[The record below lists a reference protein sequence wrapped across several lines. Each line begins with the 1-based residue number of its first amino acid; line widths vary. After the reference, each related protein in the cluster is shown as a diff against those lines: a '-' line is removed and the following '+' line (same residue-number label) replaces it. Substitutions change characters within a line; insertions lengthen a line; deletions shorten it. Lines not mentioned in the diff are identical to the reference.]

1 MRRYVAVRL
10 RRRDV
15 AVFSGGQKLG
25 QTIRRKKKTDY
36 GTVIFHWLLVA
47 LLAIAVITGLRI
59 ATETPDRT
67 WLDVFDALLPKATV
81 WTHHIDAAVLL
92 IGIAIAYVVYVS
104 RAGLGQRVRL
114 DSVRLRGLLGRSTA
128 RWGTINVILYWMF
141 YCAMLLQLVTGVLL
155 YLGHVSHLTV
165 QAHWLGLWALLSYG
179 VAHVFSQWR
188 LGGSAQLL
196 RILRP
201 TRLAPPQQPFDPAAV
216 LALLEAQGNPPLAPG
231 QERPLEPPARRRA
244 APLQPPATDEQP
256 RRKVYSA
263 HDAAPERHHA
273 DRDHLSQDHLSRNH
287 LSQNNPSQNH
297 LGHDRS
303 PPRRRR
309 RGPVVQAN
317 AFVVA
322 IAAAVTGVAFMLAME
337 RQTADTLYIHR
348 ITPAE
353 RPLIDGESSDA
364 IWQKVR
370 PISVVTERGGNFSGT
385 GETSISI
392 QAVHDGTYAY
402 FLFIWD
408 DPTRSLKQ
416 LPLRKSPKGWELLHD
431 GYEYG
436 DERSFNEDKFS
447 VLLTTLDT
455 ALAGDLTF
463 HAGKEPAAGKPKTL
477 SGRGLHYTSAEGV
490 FVDVWQW
497 KATSTNP
504 AMFCDDNYFGPPA
517 EAIKAQFDGMAPYR
531 GGFAADPG
539 TANYQDNFAQRWPL
553 GYLSGITPRR
563 LPKDSDKT
571 VAALGNLDLDPN
583 HGESEG
589 ARWYMTEDDSLPYSA
604 ELDRKIPEGTIIPG
618 VIISGQY
625 SGDRADV
632 RCVGRWAAGRW
643 ALEIVRRLE
652 VQSRYDVPIR
662 TGTFMRVAA
671 FDHAQIRHTRHVR
684 PIRLE
689 VK

>member
-1 MRRYVAVRL
+1 V
-10 RRRDV
+10 
-15 AVFSGGQKLG
+15 GQP
-25 QTIRRKKKTDY
+25 IHRKKKTDY

-47 LLAIAVITGLRI
+47 LLSLAVITGLRI

-114 DSVRLRGLLGRSTA
+114 DSVRLRGLFGRSTA
-128 RWGTINVILYWMF
+128 RWGTINVILYWIF

-165 QAHWLGLWALLSYG
+165 QAHWLGLWALLGYG
-179 VAHVFSQWR
+179 ALHVFSQWR

-201 TRLAPPQQPFDPAAV
+201 TRLAPPPQPFDPAAV
-216 LALLEAQGNPPLAPG
+216 LALLEAQANAPLAPDH
-231 QERPLEPPARRRA
+231 QKPLEAPAKRRA
-244 APLQPPATDEQP
+244 SPLQSAAADEQP
-256 RRKVYSA
+256 RRKVSA
-263 HDAAPERHHA
+263 HVAAPVRPRADHDRADREHLGQHRPGQHHA
-273 DRDHLSQDHLSRNH
+273 AQDHLGRDHWS
-287 LSQNNPSQNH
+287 
-297 LGHDRS
+297 DDTS

-309 RGPVVQAN
+309 RGPVIQAN

-322 IAAAVTGVAFMLAME
+322 IAAAVTGVAFMLAIE
-337 RQTADTLYIHR
+337 RQTADTLTIHR
-348 ITPAE
+348 ISPAE

-385 GETSISI
+385 GETTISI

-431 GYEYG
+431 GYEYS

-463 HAGKEPAAGKPKTL
+463 HAGTEPAAGKPKTL
-477 SGRGLHYTSAEGV
+477 SGRGLHYTSGEGV

-504 AMFCDDNYFGPPA
+504 SMFCDDNYFGPPA

-553 GYLSGITPRR
+553 GYLTSVTPRR

-589 ARWYMTEDDSLPYSA
+589 ARWYMTEEESLPYSA
-604 ELDRKIPEGTIIPG
+604 ELDRQIPEGTIIPG
-618 VIISGQY
+618 VIIAGKY

-662 TGTFMRVAA
+662 SGTFMRVAA